1 MGENHMLSAILASR
15 YVRIRSWKDVVA
27 ILVTAV
33 VYGGLLYLL
42 PRIFPTLS
50 ETAVKVISIIAGLIV
65 CLLMLFGLDA

>member
-1 MGENHMLSAILASR
+1 MLSAFLASR

-27 ILVTAV
+27 IIVTAV

-42 PRIFPTLS
+42 PRIFPQLS
-50 ETAVKVISIIAGLIV
+50 ENTVKIISFIAGLIV